1 MNHNLARPSL
11 RRLDFHYMLL
21 QMGFWAMFAGICAY
35 QATLLQARGFTNS
48 QVGVLV
54 AVRCFAGV
62 VFQPLLGSFADR
74 HPKIPLKLIV
84 CLSLGLSFFAS
95 VALLLPMGM
104 PGTVLLFV
112 ILGGFEISSYP
123 LMDSMAVQFMND
135 GVPIRYSLGR
145 GLGSLSYA
153 FCCIFL
159 SLQVGRFGVES
170 TLYTHAALVL
180 CEILLVFSF
189 PTFHPE
195 KPAETVFVATPQS
208 VPSLLR
214 SSPRFTLMLAGMTL
228 GMAAVLPLSNFLI
241 NIMESRGGSPA
252 SLGYGLFLMAA
263 SELPAAFLFQKAYRQ
278 VGAAKILV
286 VSMFFCTLKAV
297 VLLLSGNMLVVM
309 LAQPLQ
315 MLGYG
320 LFTPASVF
328 FVNDTVPPADR
339 VLGQTLMMVA
349 SNGLGGV
356 LGNFIADKTLDLGG
370 SNLMLIVLIGCGI
383 AATALSFAAVKMKNK

>member
-1 MNHNLARPSL
+1 MNHDFSRPSL

-84 CLSLGLSFFAS
+84 SLSLLLSFFAS
-95 VALLLPMGM
+95 LALMLPMGM

-112 ILGGFEISSYP
+112 ILGGFEISAYP
-123 LMDSMAVQFMND
+123 LMDSMAVQFIND
-135 GVPIRYSLGR
+135 DMPIRYSLGR

-180 CEILLVFSF
+180 FEMLVVFFF
-189 PTFHPE
+189 PTFHPT
-195 KPAETVFVATPQS
+195 KQAEAVFVANPQS
-208 VPSLLR
+208 VLSLLR
-214 SSPRFTLMLAGMTL
+214 SSPRFTLMLGGVMLGMT
-228 GMAAVLPLSNFLI
+228 AVIPLSNFLI
-241 NIMESRGGSPA
+241 NIMESRGGTPT

-263 SELPAAFLFQKAYRQ
+263 FELPTAFIFQRLYHKA
-278 VGAAKILV
+278 GAANLLV
-286 VSMFFCTLKAV
+286 ISMVFCTLKAV

-328 FVNDTVPPADR
+328 FVNDTVPPDDR

-356 LGNFIADKTLDLGG
+356 LSSFIAGKTLDLGG
-370 SNLMLIVLIGCGI
+370 PNLMLTVLIGCGI
-383 AATALSFAAVKMKNK
+383 AATLLCFAAVKLKNK